1 MGSWPYIRTHWTPIS
16 FREIRESYNPK
27 IAREVLLGL
36 KMLLEVGKP
45 SDEVCNLI
53 MLTNKQSLEDV
64 NTTMVTMYKEYG
76 IRTCLMSLKPVDER
90 GALSDLIPKAEDVR
104 RAFHLRDELFLNG
117 RAMGCMDFTK
127 ECCGTCVFVSL
138 DGYVSS
144 CYSIRRSVGSIK
156 GRAPRGH
163 NKVCLDPAV
172 VHRVQEIDGGE
183 RAYELRYGP
192 MLGMPGERTIFWCG
206 CIFQGPIERC
216 S

>member
-1 MGSWPYIRTHWTPIS
+1 M
-16 FREIRESYNPK
+16 FLREIRESYNPK

-76 IRTCLMSLKPVDER
+76 IRTCLMSLKPVDGR

-144 CYSIRRSVGSIK
+144 CYSIRRSVGSIRDAPLEDIIK
-156 GRAPRGH
+156 YASTQLLFTEFRKLTEENEHTNCDMALCWGCRANALYFGAGVYS
-163 NKVCLDPAV
+163 KDPLSDVREAV
-172 VHRVQEIDGGE
+172 GKIHSP
-183 RAYELRYGP
+183 Y
-192 MLGMPGERTIFWCG
+192 
-206 CIFQGPIERC
+206 
-216 S
+216 